1 MKNNSWRFI
10 YRNCRSCYLI
20 IFFFSFLL
28 YFSLTLHYFP
38 NLCSLLIST
47 HFASVHTNTITNFPL
62 HSVPSSASLFTWPI
76 SKTKQGSLEDQIVQ
90 ANPVLEAYGN
100 AKTVRNNN
108 SSRFVSIQQ
117 MKKPKTLFV
126 VQSIPKKKPTRD
138 LHVLSTFTIIWLS
151 DLSIIPLH
159 VTRIPLPIGPSPTK
173 HLSQTILKYW
183 ILLQY
188 PLTILNCFTLIDLF
202 SVLKWDNTACIVGL
216 E

>member
-10 YRNCRSCYLI
+10 YQNCRSCYLI
-20 IFFFSFLL
+20 IFFFLFLL

-47 HFASVHTNTITNFPL
+47 HFASVHTKTITNFPL
-62 HSVPSSASLFTWPI
+62 HSVPSFASLFTWPI

-117 MKKPKTLFV
+117 MKRPKTLFV
-126 VQSIPKKKPTRD
+126 VQSIPKKTKNPGLTCPIN
-138 LHVLSTFTIIWLS
+138 LHDHLTFRSLNNSVACYENSFAHRTLADKTPLTNHPKILNSFTI
-151 DLSIIPLH
+151 
-159 VTRIPLPIGPSPTK
+159 SPDHIKLFYT
-173 HLSQTILKYW
+173 YW
-183 ILLQY
+183 FI
-188 PLTILNCFTLIDLF
+188 FRF
-202 SVLKWDNTACIVGL
+202 EVR
-216 E
+216 

>member
-47 HFASVHTNTITNFPL
+47 HFASVHTKTITNFPL

-117 MKKPKTLFV
+117 MKRPKTLFV
-126 VQSIPKKKPTRD
+126 VQSIPKKKKPGTYM
-138 LHVLSTFTIIWLS
+138 SYQ
-151 DLSIIPLH
+151 
-159 VTRIPLPIGPSPTK
+159 PSRSFDFQV
-173 HLSQTILKYW
+173 SQ
-183 ILLQY
+183 
-188 PLTILNCFTLIDLF
+188 
-202 SVLKWDNTACIVGL
+202 
-216 E
+216 

>member
-47 HFASVHTNTITNFPL
+47 HFASVHTKTITNFPL

-126 VQSIPKKKPTRD
+126 VQSIPKKKPTWD

-151 DLSIIPLH
+151 GLSIIPLH